1 MIRKLIVCLAVAGLC
16 QVVDVSAQPQRRVVF
31 IGDSITD
38 GNWGDGG
45 GAKPSAQRNHWDQNH
60 LFGSGY
66 MYLCAAYYMSKY
78 PGEGLVFFNRG
89 ISGNTLGDLVARW
102 DEDVLAL
109 RPDVLSVLVGI
120 NDVDRHTREGA
131 PAFDLEGWKNT
142 FRDLLERARA
152 QNPGMLIVLGTPF
165 TSRSGYSEDTER
177 CAAAIRHIAADYG
190 AICLPY
196 DEMFE
201 GLLAEYPAVPAS
213 HWLWDGIHPT
223 AAGHQRMARMWI
235 ENVGRFWE

>member
-1 MIRKLIVCLAVAGLC
+1 MLKLIVCLAVAGLC
-16 QVVDVSAQPQRRVVF
+16 WAGNVSAQPRGRVVF

-45 GAKPSAQRNHWDQNH
+45 GAKPSAERNHWDRNH

-66 MYLCAAYYMSKY
+66 MYLCAAYYTSEF
-78 PGEGLVFFNRG
+78 PEAEFVFFNRG
-89 ISGNTLGDLVARW
+89 ISGNTLGDLAARW

-120 NDVDRHTREGA
+120 NDTGRHIGDG
-131 PAFDLEGWKNT
+131 AFDFEGWERA
-142 FRDLLERARA
+142 FRDLLDRARE
-152 QNPGMLIVLGTPF
+152 QNPRLLIVLGTPF
-165 TSRSGYSEDTER
+165 TSRPDYSEGVAGY
-177 CAAAIRHIAADYG
+177 AAAVRHVAADYG

-201 GLLAEYPAVPAS
+201 NLRTEYPAVPAA

-223 AAGHQRMARMWI
+223 PAGHQRMARIWI
-235 ENVGRFWE
+235 EKVGLFREKE